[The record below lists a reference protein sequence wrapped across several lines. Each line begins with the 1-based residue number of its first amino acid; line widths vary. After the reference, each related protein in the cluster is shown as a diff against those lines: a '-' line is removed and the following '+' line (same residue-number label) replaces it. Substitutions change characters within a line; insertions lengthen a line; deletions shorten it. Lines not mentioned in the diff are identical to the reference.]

1 RAIAEDQKDIR
12 SKIIKEALILEG
24 SVRNTGVHAAG
35 LIIAPKDLTDL
46 LPIAV
51 AKDSALYVTQFEGE
65 VIESAGVIKMDF
77 LGLRT
82 LSIIKTAL
90 KLIKENHNVIID
102 IDTIPLDDLKT
113 FELYQRGETNATFQ
127 FESPGMQKYLREL
140 KPDKFEDL
148 IAMNALYRPGP
159 LEYIPTYIKRKHGR
173 EPIEYDL
180 PQMEEY
186 LKETY
191 GVTVYQEQV
200 MLLSQKLAGFTK
212 GDADTLRKAMGKK
225 QKDVLDKMKS
235 KFLEGADKNNI
246 DKKVCEKIWTDWEAF
261 AQYAFNKSHSTC
273 YAFVA
278 YQTAYLKAHYPA
290 EYMSAVLTHNQGNI
304 DKVSF
309 FMDECRRMGVPVLP
323 PDVNESDLNFAVNK
337 NGQIRFGMSAIK
349 GVGESAVIELI
360 NERKKDGAFNSLF
373 DLTRRVSLRSVNKK
387 TFEALVYAGAFDS
400 FGLNRSQYFELA
412 KNETLNLIE
421 QAIRYG
427 NNFNGD
433 TVKSQNTL
441 FGDSEDVEI
450 AEPKIPDFPEWN
462 TIEKLKKEFEVVGMY
477 MSGHPL
483 DDYKIEADA
492 FKTTTITDIEKFTDK
507 GDIVLVGYVASTDT
521 KVGKTGDKY
530 TIFTLEDFSGHLEMG
545 LFKNNYI
552 KFKNYVDQTG
562 NVLYVKGAYQTDRN
576 DPERKRFWVSD
587 IQLLSEVREKK
598 SMKITLSMSLSDLN
612 SNFLEGLSEV
622 LKQHPGKDSIVLK
635 VIEHTE
641 QFDLLMRNKQG
652 GIRAESAVLNSLGK
666 FGEVNLTVVG

>member
-1 RAIAEDQKDIR
+1 MPDIDTDFDDDGRQKVIDYVVDKYGKNQVAQLVTYGTMAAKTSIKDVARVMDLPIADSNALSKLVPERPGISLKRLIQAPISGDGSLSEKENLTPDELNNAKALRAIAEDQKDIR

-441 FGDSEDVEI
+441 FGDSEDVE
-450 AEPKIPDFPEWN
+450 
-462 TIEKLKKEFEVVGMY
+462 
-477 MSGHPL
+477 
-483 DDYKIEADA
+483 
-492 FKTTTITDIEKFTDK
+492 
-507 GDIVLVGYVASTDT
+507 
-521 KVGKTGDKY
+521 
-530 TIFTLEDFSGHLEMG
+530 
-545 LFKNNYI
+545 
-552 KFKNYVDQTG
+552 
-562 NVLYVKGAYQTDRN
+562 
-576 DPERKRFWVSD
+576 
-587 IQLLSEVREKK
+587 
-598 SMKITLSMSLSDLN
+598 
-612 SNFLEGLSEV
+612 
-622 LKQHPGKDSIVLK
+622 
-635 VIEHTE
+635 
-641 QFDLLMRNKQG
+641 
-652 GIRAESAVLNSLGK
+652 
-666 FGEVNLTVVG
+666 